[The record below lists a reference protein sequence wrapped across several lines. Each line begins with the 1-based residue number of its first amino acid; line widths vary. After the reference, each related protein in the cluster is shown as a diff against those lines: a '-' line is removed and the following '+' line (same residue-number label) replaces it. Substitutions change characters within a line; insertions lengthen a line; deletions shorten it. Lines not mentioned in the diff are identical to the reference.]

1 MKESGTGRSLRQ
13 TLLNWARPRAAVSAI
28 SLGSFFACG
37 GSVVGKADS
46 LDLLWQSPRGRALG
60 GGAVGSQSPLGKR
73 RAVKT
78 LAWNKPRP
86 CALKARFGRVFLFIV
101 TASSQSG
108 GDTGATLRWKRRSRL
123 LMVGV
128 PCPRT
133 AGTRFAVRMLCRIAF
148 REQGRRSIC
157 RRTGLA
163 QTARSAARRQTC
175 LSGICN

>member
-13 TLLNWARPRAAVSAI
+13 TLFNWARPRAAVSAI

-60 GGAVGSQSPLGKR
+60 GSAAGSQSPLGKR

-108 GDTGATLRWKRRSRL
+108 GDTGATLRWRRRSRL

-133 AGTRFAVRMLCRIAF
+133 AGNAFCRQNAMPYCIPRTRASEYLPPHGFSTNCTFGCTKANLFIWY
-148 REQGRRSIC
+148 
-157 RRTGLA
+157 L
-163 QTARSAARRQTC
+163 
-175 LSGICN
+175 